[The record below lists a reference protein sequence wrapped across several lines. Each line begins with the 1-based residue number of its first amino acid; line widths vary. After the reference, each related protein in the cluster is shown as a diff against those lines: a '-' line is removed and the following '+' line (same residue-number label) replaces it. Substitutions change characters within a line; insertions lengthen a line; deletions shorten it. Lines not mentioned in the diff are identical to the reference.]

1 MAKQPKVNK
10 RILRCEY
17 AEIVPESYMPDF
29 ETQQRLNPGIIAHEI
44 HQYVAGHVET
54 EGFVFRISKD
64 KAKYIKTSSVYRVFL
79 TKALF
84 RQIHKL
90 PQSQKDIVFD
100 FDDLD
105 QVFDILDDCIEDA
118 EDTLK
123 PSLPQKEI
131 HKVWNSIKCA
141 YGGKHAPPD
150 EAVFESYVLESDAVI
165 LEDYLLEDDDA

>member
-1 MAKQPKVNK
+1 MKINK

-17 AEIVPESYMPDF
+17 AEIAPESYMPDG
-29 ETQQRLNPGIIAHEI
+29 ETQKRLNPNLITYGI
-44 HQYVAGHVET
+44 HQYVTEHVER
-54 EGFVFRISKD
+54 EGFVVPISAD
-64 KAKYIKTSSVYRVFL
+64 KAKYIKTSSVYRVLL

-84 RQIHKL
+84 KQIHQL

-123 PSLPQKEI
+123 PSLPQKVV
-131 HKVWNSIKCA
+131 HRVWNSIKCA

-150 EAVFESYVLESDAVI
+150 EAVFESYVLESDAVT
-165 LEDYLLEDDDA
+165 LEDYLLEDDGS

>member
-1 MAKQPKVNK
+1 MKINK

-17 AEIVPESYMPDF
+17 AEIVPESYMPDS
-29 ETQQRLNPGIIAHEI
+29 ETQKRLNPNLSTHEI

-54 EGFVFRISKD
+54 EGFIFPISAD
-64 KAKYIKTSSVYRVFL
+64 KAKSIKTSSVYRVFL

-84 RQIHKL
+84 KQIHQL
-90 PQSQKDIVFD
+90 PQAQKDIVFGS
-100 FDDLD
+100 DDVD
-105 QVFDILDDCIEDA
+105 QVLAILDDCIEDA

-131 HKVWNSIKCA
+131 HRVWNSIKCA

-150 EAVFESYVLESDAVI
+150 AAIFDDYFLESDAVT
-165 LEDYLLEDDDA
+165 LEDYLLEDDGS